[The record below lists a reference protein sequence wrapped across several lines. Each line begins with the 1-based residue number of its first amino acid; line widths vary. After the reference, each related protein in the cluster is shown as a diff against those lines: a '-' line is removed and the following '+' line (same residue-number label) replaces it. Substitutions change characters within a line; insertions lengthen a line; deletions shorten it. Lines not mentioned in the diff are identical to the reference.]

1 MPEPSNQFQALVQ
14 SLKQYAKQNPWNL
27 LTVLILAEWAQL
39 VLFGTGGNEFTDFAL
54 GTDYVSAIQSNA
66 LLFVGFLWLTHTR
79 YAKFI
84 LAFLALVLAAVSPL
98 CLITGGALINP
109 QNIDT
114 LLATDFA
121 ESWSLLSTIPL
132 QHCIPMFIL
141 AAVVLTLLFAFVRPF
156 SADERRTKKIWG
168 LFVLASLPLLFL
180 STPIGDI
187 TLSLISGKVLQAK
200 KSTWHVTGKLDRRSD
215 VKNYVLV
222 IGESLR
228 ADALQ
233 LYGNRYPT
241 SPFLN
246 SVPVKFVGTMV
257 SPCFS
262 TMCAVPLLLA
272 LTEEGNFS
280 RAAPENNTVALAKEA
295 GFQTYWVS
303 AQGQIGSFEIPISRI
318 AASADEQ
325 HFESKHDDF
334 GLLPIVQKILKTP
347 TQAKRLI
354 VVHTY
359 GSHENTCDRV
369 KDFKKTIQT
378 GKEPF
383 FDCYLASAH
392 KADTVLRQLADEL
405 NAAGEAW
412 SMIFTADHALEFY
425 RTEAKEE
432 LTCCRNAKHRKQYE
446 VPFVELGFNVRRTVR
461 TSGPKSL
468 ADFPQY
474 FPTWIGV
481 TTNKTPA
488 GFNIFA
494 PGQEKPQVILPP
506 SKAVPWDSLEEGG
519 SLDVLL
525 R

>member
-1 MPEPSNQFQALVQ
+1 MNVMPASRSKICSYIRGHFWNILVAL
-14 SLKQYAKQNPWNL
+14 L
-27 LTVLILAEWAQL
+27 LAVWSQLI
-39 VLFGTGGNEFTDFAL
+39 LFGTGGNEMTDFAL
-54 GTDYVSAIQSNA
+54 GTDYVSAVQSGL
-66 LLFVGFLWLTHTR
+66 LLFITLLWLVSTR
-79 YAKFI
+79 IGKWFA
-84 LAFLALVLAAVSPL
+84 AALVLILAGISPL
-98 CLITGGALINP
+98 YLVTGGALVTA

-114 LLATDFA
+114 LIATDTV
-121 ESWSLLSTIPL
+121 ESLSFLRTVPL
-132 QHCIPMFIL
+132 QHFIAMFIL
-141 AAVVLTLLFAFVRPF
+141 AAVLLTLLGFFVKPFA
-156 SADERRTKKIWG
+156 AEERRIKKIWG
-168 LFVLASLPLLFL
+168 LFVLAAVPLIVM
-180 STPIGDI
+180 STPIADI
-187 TLSLISGKVLQAK
+187 TVSLVSGKVLANK
-200 KSTWHVTGKLDRRSD
+200 ESSWHVTGKLDRRSD

-280 RAAPENNTVALAKEA
+280 RAAPENNIVALAKEA

-334 GLLPIVQKILKTP
+334 GLLPIVQKILNTP

-369 KDFKKTIQT
+369 KDFKLTIQT

-425 RTEAKEE
+425 RTRAKEE

-446 VPFVELGFNVRRTVR
+446 VPFVELGFNVRRTAR

-468 ADFPQY
+468 ASFPQY

-519 SLDVLL
+519 SLDALL

>member
-27 LTVLILAEWAQL
+27 LTALILAEWAQL

-246 SVPVKFVGTMV
+246 SVPVKFVGMMV

-280 RAAPENNTVALAKEA
+280 RSAPENNIVALAKEA
-295 GFQTYWVS
+295 GVQTYWVS
-303 AQGQIGSFEIPISRI
+303 AQGQTGSFEIPISRI

-334 GLLPIVQKILKTP
+334 GLLPIVQKILNTP

-369 KDFKKTIQT
+369 KDFKRTIST
-378 GKEPF
+378 GKEEF
-383 FDCYLASAH
+383 LDCYLASAQ
-392 KADTVLRQLADEL
+392 KADAVLQQIAKQL
-405 NAAGEAW
+405 NEAKEPW
-412 SMIFTADHALEFY
+412 SIIFTADHALEFY
-425 RTEAKEE
+425 RTGATKE
-432 LTCCRNAKHRKQYE
+432 LACCRNAKHRKQYE
-446 VPFVELGFNVRRTVR
+446 VPFVELGTNVHRTVR
-461 TSGPKSL
+461 TTGPKSL
-468 ADFPQY
+468 ASFPQY

-519 SLDVLL
+519 SLDALL

>member
-1 MPEPSNQFQALVQ
+1 MPQSPDRLHFLLQ
-14 SLKQYAKQNPWNL
+14 SLKRYLKQNPWNL
-27 LTVLILAEWAQL
+27 LTVLILSVWAQL
-39 VLFGTGGNEFTDFAL
+39 VLFGTGGHEFTDFAL

-66 LLFVGFLWLTHTR
+66 LLFVGFLWLTHAR

-84 LAFLALVLAAVSPL
+84 LAFLALFLAAVSPL

-114 LLATDFA
+114 LLATDVA
-121 ESWSLLSTIPL
+121 ESWSFLSTIPL

-141 AAVVLTLLFAFVRPF
+141 AAVVLTLLFVFVRPF
-156 SADERRTKKIWG
+156 SSDDKRVKKIWG
-168 LFVLASLPLLFL
+168 FFVLASLPLLFL

-200 KSTWHVTGKLDRRSD
+200 ESTWHVTGKIDRRSEA
-215 VKNYVLV
+215 KNYVLV

-228 ADALQ
+228 ADVLQ

-262 TMCAVPLLLA
+262 TMCAVPHLLSLSD
-272 LTEEGNFS
+272 EKDFS
-280 RAAPENNTVALAKEA
+280 KIEPENNIVALAKEA
-295 GFQTYWVS
+295 GFKTYWVS
-303 AQGQIGSFEIPISRI
+303 AQGKVGSFEIRISRI
-318 AASADEQ
+318 ADSADVQ
-325 HFESKHDDF
+325 HFEAKHDDF
-334 GLLPIVQKILKTP
+334 ALVPIVRNILREKSDAP
-347 TQAKRLI
+347 RLI

-369 KDFKKTIQT
+369 KDFKQTIRT

-383 FDCYLASAH
+383 FDCYLASAQ
-392 KADTVLRQLADEL
+392 KADTVLGQLADEL
-405 NAAGEAW
+405 YATGEAW

-425 RTEAKEE
+425 RTGSKEE

-446 VPFVELGFNVRRTVR
+446 VPFVELGSNVRRTVR
-461 TSGPKSL
+461 TNGPKSL
-468 ADFPQY
+468 AEFPQY

-494 PGQEKPQVILPP
+494 PGQEKPPVILPP

-519 SLDVLL
+519 SLDALL

>member
-1 MPEPSNQFQALVQ
+1 MNVMPASRSKISSYIRGHFWNIIVAL
-14 SLKQYAKQNPWNL
+14 L
-27 LTVLILAEWAQL
+27 LAVWSQLI
-39 VLFGTGGNEFTDFAL
+39 LFGTGGNEMTDFAL
-54 GTDYVSAIQSNA
+54 GTDYVSAVQSGL
-66 LLFVGFLWLTHTR
+66 LLFVTLLWLVSTR
-79 YAKFI
+79 IGKWFA
-84 LAFLALVLAAVSPL
+84 AALVLILAGISPL
-98 CLITGGALINP
+98 YLVTGGALVTA
-109 QNIDT
+109 QNMDT
-114 LLATDFA
+114 LIATDTA
-121 ESWSLLSTIPL
+121 ESLSFLSTVPL
-132 QHCIPMFIL
+132 QHFIAMFIL
-141 AAVVLTLLFAFVRPF
+141 AAVLLTLLGFFVKPFAVK
-156 SADERRTKKIWG
+156 ERRIKKIWG
-168 LFVLASLPLLFL
+168 LFVLAAVPLIVM
-180 STPIGDI
+180 STPIADI
-187 TLSLISGKVLQAK
+187 TVSLVSGKMLANK
-200 KSTWHVTGKLDRRSD
+200 ESSWHVTAKLDRRSD

-280 RAAPENNTVALAKEA
+280 RAAPENNIVALAKEA

-303 AQGQIGSFEIPISRI
+303 AQGQTGSFEIPISRI

-334 GLLPIVQKILKTP
+334 GLLPIVQKILNTP

-369 KDFKKTIQT
+369 KDFKQTIQT

-425 RTEAKEE
+425 RTGAKEE

-446 VPFVELGFNVRRTVR
+446 VPFVELGFNVRRNVR

-468 ADFPQY
+468 ADFPLY

-494 PGQEKPQVILPP
+494 PGQEKPPVILPP

-519 SLDVLL
+519 SLDALL

>member
-1 MPEPSNQFQALVQ
+1 MPQLPNRFRSLLQA
-14 SLKQYAKQNPWNL
+14 SKRYIKQYPWNL
-27 LTVLILAEWAQL
+27 LTAFILSVWAQL
-39 VLFGTGGNEFTDFAL
+39 VLFGTGGHEFTDFAL
-54 GTDYVSAIQSNA
+54 GTDYVSAIQSLA
-66 LLFVGFLWLTHTR
+66 LLFVGFLWLTHTHR
-79 YAKFI
+79 AKFV
-84 LAFLALVLAAVSPL
+84 LVFLTLALAALSPL

-114 LLATDFA
+114 LLATDVS
-121 ESWSLLSTIPL
+121 ESWSFLATIPL
-132 QHCIPMFIL
+132 QHFVPAFVL
-141 AAVVLTLLFAFVRPF
+141 TAVVLTLLFAFVRPL
-156 SADERRTKKIWG
+156 SGTQGRLKKIWG
-168 LFVLASLPLLFL
+168 LFVLGSLPLIFL

-187 TLSLISGKVLQAK
+187 TVSLISEKVLQAK
-200 KSTWHVTGKLDRRSD
+200 ESTWHVTGKIDRRSGA
-215 VKNYVLV
+215 KNYVLV

-262 TMCAVPLLLA
+262 TMCAVPHLLS
-272 LTEEGNFS
+272 LTDSKDFS
-280 RAAPENNTVALAKEA
+280 KTEPENNVVALAKEA
-295 GFQTYWVS
+295 GFRTYWVS
-303 AQGQIGSFEIPISRI
+303 AQGKVGSFEIPISRI
-318 AASADEQ
+318 ADSADVQ
-325 HFESKHDDF
+325 HFEAKHDDF
-334 GLLPIVQKILKTP
+334 ALVPIVRGILQEKSEAP
-347 TQAKRLI
+347 RLI

-369 KDFKKTIQT
+369 KDFKQTIRT

-383 FDCYLASAH
+383 LDCYLASAQ
-392 KADTVLRQLADEL
+392 KADTLLRQLSDEL
-405 NAAGEAW
+405 NATGEPW

-425 RTEAKEE
+425 RTGAKEE

-446 VPFVELGFNVRRTVR
+446 VPFVEFGSNIRRNVRA
-461 TSGPKSL
+461 SGPKSL

-488 GFNIFA
+488 GFNMFSPEKA
-494 PGQEKPQVILPP
+494 KPQVILPP
-506 SKAVPWDSLEEGG
+506 SKAISWDSLEAGG
-519 SLDVLL
+519 SLDELL